1 MLELQKYLQINS
13 LSSLTE
19 KYKIQIKQD
28 LEFPELHLFKY
39 NQIESPMGEKIVQES
54 RGIILNSSNNWKIVS
69 RAFDKFFNYGEYYC
83 AEIDLNNFYIQEKL
97 DGSLMTL
104 YFYKGNWRVASS
116 GNPSAQG
123 DIYSNQ
129 NSKSEISDYKTIKFY
144 NYFWSTFNS
153 QGLKLPNF
161 PNCELFSFIFELTGP
176 LNRVVVIHDK
186 PSLTLLSVRNLETQE
201 EYLPCEAN
209 DIFNLQYPFVEYH
222 NYKSLEE
229 LKKSFETKSPLSHEG
244 CVVLSKNKNIS
255 KGFDRAKIKHPGYV
269 TIHHARDGFN
279 EKSCL
284 DIIRNGEISEVVN
297 AYPEFEKMLEQVKLR
312 YENMLSYVDNEYSKF
327 KNILDQKEFAL
338 TLKKNNVKCMDVMF
352 CLRNGK
358 TLNTK
363 QFYKNYNLDNLMK
376 IIETF

>member
-1 MLELQKYLQINS
+1 MLELQKYLQNNS
-13 LSSLTE
+13 ISSLTE

-28 LEFPELHLFKY
+28 LEFPELYLFKY

-54 RGIILNSSNNWKIVS
+54 RGIILDSSNNWKIVS

-83 AEIDLNNFYIQEKL
+83 AEIDWNNFYIQEKM
-97 DGSLMTL
+97 DGSIMTI

-116 GNPSAQG
+116 GN
-123 DIYSNQ
+123 SNASGEVWAGQ
-129 NSKSEISDYKTIKFY
+129 NNKGENEKILFS
-144 NYFWSTFNS
+144 NYFWNTFNS

-161 PNCELFSFIFELTGP
+161 TNCELFSFIFELTGP

-209 DIFNLQYPFVEYH
+209 EIFNLQYPFVEYH

-244 CVVLSKNKNIS
+244 YVVLSKNKNIL

-269 TIHHARDGFN
+269 IIHHARDGFN

-284 DIIRNGEISEVVN
+284 DIVRNGEISEVVN
-297 AYPEFEKMLEQVKLR
+297 AYPEFEKMLQEIKLR
-312 YENMLSYVDNEYSKF
+312 YENMLNYIELEYSKY

-338 TLKKNNVKCMDVMF
+338 TLKKNNVKCTDIMF

-358 TLNTK
+358 TVNTK
-363 QFYKNYNLDNLMK
+363 QFYKNYNLDNLMR